1 MKIPMKYKLSYFLCL
16 LVLMISCK
24 GEDNQKRI
32 AENAKDAQ
40 KKKIIFENIKK
51 GWDFY
56 DEPINEATEEGVKTW
71 AELRLFMQELA
82 QKPKKTISAY
92 QQKAKEISKKAM
104 ALKNNIPELFNKPQI
119 KSRVSVLITKVRLL
133 DMYIH
138 LGDIPDKKVV
148 QLVGE
153 INKELATLQ
162 RQMDILTE
170 KSKIPVEEGEDEMRR
185 MLLDSARAIPN
196 NPNMVLPNQSVIP
209 ASTRAIINP
218 NDPRVE

>member
-1 MKIPMKYKLSYFLCL
+1 MKYKLSYFLCL
-16 LVLMISCK
+16 VILLSACNK
-24 GEDNQKRI
+24 EDNQKRI
-32 AENAKDAQ
+32 AENTRDA
-40 KKKIIFENIKK
+40 KKKEIIFNNVKK
-51 GWDFY
+51 AWDFY
-56 DEPINEATEEGVKTW
+56 DEPINEATEESIKTW
-71 AELRLFMQELA
+71 IDLRAFMQELG
-82 QKPKKTISAY
+82 QKPKKTIGAF
-92 QQKAKEISKKAM
+92 QQKATAISKKAM
-104 ALKNNIPELFNKPQI
+104 VLNNNIPELFNKPQI

-133 DMYIH
+133 DMFIH
-138 LGDIPDKKVV
+138 LDNIPDKKVA

-196 NPNMVLPNQSVIP
+196 NGMMPNQSVIP

-218 NDPRVE
+218 NDARVE

>member
-1 MKIPMKYKLSYFLCL
+1 MKITMSNKLLYIFGL
-16 LVLMISCK
+16 LILMASCNQ
-24 GEDNQKRI
+24 ENNQKRL
-32 AENAKDAQ
+32 AENAKDA
-40 KKKIIFENIKK
+40 KKKKVIFENIQK

-56 DEPINEATEEGVKTW
+56 DEPINEATEESIKTW
-71 AELRLFMQELA
+71 TELRVFMQELA
-82 QKPKKTISAY
+82 QKPRKTIGAF
-92 QQKAKEISKKAM
+92 QQKSDAISKKAM
-104 ALKNNIPELFNKPQI
+104 VLNMNIPVLFDKPQI
-119 KSRVSVLITKVRLL
+119 KSRISVLITKVRLL

-138 LGDIPDKKVV
+138 LDNIPDKKVV

-196 NPNMVLPNQSVIP
+196 NTIMPTVIP
-209 ASTRAIINP
+209 AATRGIINP
-218 NDPRVE
+218 NDARVE

>member
-1 MKIPMKYKLSYFLCL
+1 MKYKLSYFLCL
-16 LVLMISCK
+16 LILFTACNK
-24 GEDNQKRI
+24 EANQQRI
-32 AENAKDAQ
+32 AENAKDA
-40 KKKIIFENIKK
+40 KKKELVFNNIKK

-56 DEPINEATEEGVKTW
+56 DEPINEATEESINTW
-71 AELRLFMQELA
+71 LDLRAFMQELG

-92 QQKAKEISKKAM
+92 QQKAAAISKKAM
-104 ALKNNIPELFNKPQI
+104 ALNNSIPELFNKPQI

-133 DMYIH
+133 DMFIH
-138 LGDIPDKKVV
+138 LDNIPDKKVV

-196 NPNMVLPNQSVIP
+196 GPMMPNQSVIP
-209 ASTRAIINP
+209 QGTRTIINP
-218 NDPRVE
+218 NDARVE

>member
-1 MKIPMKYKLSYFLCL
+1 MKYKLSYFLCL
-16 LVLMISCK
+16 LVLIVSCK

-71 AELRLFMQELA
+71 NELRLFIQELA

-92 QQKAKEISKKAM
+92 QQKAKAISKKAM
-104 ALKNNIPELFNKPQI
+104 ALNNNLPELFNKPQI
-119 KSRVSVLITKVRLL
+119 KSRISVLITKVRLL
-133 DMYIH
+133 DMFIH
-138 LGDIPDKKVV
+138 LDDIPDKKVV

-196 NPNMVLPNQSVIP
+196 NPMMPNPSVIP

-218 NDPRVE
+218 NAPRVE

>member
-1 MKIPMKYKLSYFLCL
+1 MKITMKYKLLYIFAL
-16 LVLMISCK
+16 LLLMVSCK
-24 GEDNQKRI
+24 EEDNQKRL

-40 KKKIIFENIKK
+40 KKKVIFENIKK

-56 DEPINEATEEGVKTW
+56 DEPINEATEESVKTW
-71 AELRLFMQELA
+71 NELRLFMQELA

-92 QQKAKEISKKAM
+92 QQKSTAISKKVM
-104 ALKNNIPELFNKPQI
+104 ALNTNIPELFNKPQI
-119 KSRVSVLITKVRLL
+119 KSRISVLTTKVRLM
-133 DMYIH
+133 DMFIH
-138 LGDIPDKKVV
+138 LDNIPDKKVV

-162 RQMDILTE
+162 RQIDILTE

-196 NPNMVLPNQSVIP
+196 NPMMPNQSVLP
-209 ASTRAIINP
+209 ASTRAVINP
-218 NDPRVE
+218 NDARVE

>member
-1 MKIPMKYKLSYFLCL
+1 MKYKLLYILGL
-16 LVLMISCK
+16 LLLTVSCK
-24 GEDNQKRI
+24 EEANQKRL
-32 AENAKDAQ
+32 AEQAKDA
-40 KKKIIFENIKK
+40 KKKKVIFENIQK

-56 DEPINEATEEGVKTW
+56 DEPINEATEESVKTW
-71 AELRLFMQELA
+71 TELRAFMQELR
-82 QKPKKTISAY
+82 QKPKRTISAY
-92 QQKAKEISKKAM
+92 QHKSKAISKKVM
-104 ALKNNIPELFNKPQI
+104 ALKNNVPELFNKPQVQ
-119 KSRVSVLITKVRLL
+119 SRISVLITKVRLL
-133 DMYIH
+133 DMFIH
-138 LGDIPDKKVV
+138 LDNIPDKKVV

-196 NPNMVLPNQSVIP
+196 SVMPNQSVIP

-218 NDPRVE
+218 NDARVE

>member
-1 MKIPMKYKLSYFLCL
+1 MKKLMKYKITYFLCL
-16 LVLMISCK
+16 IVLLASCK
-24 GEDNQKRI
+24 EEDNQKRI
-32 AENAKDAQ
+32 AENAKDA
-40 KKKIIFENIKK
+40 KKKEVIFNNIKK
-51 GWDFY
+51 GWEFY

-71 AELRLFMQELA
+71 NELRLFMQELA

-92 QQKAKEISKKAM
+92 QQKAKAISKKAM
-104 ALKNNIPELFNKPQI
+104 ALNNNIPELFNKPQI

-133 DMYIH
+133 DMFIH
-138 LGDIPDKKVV
+138 LDDIPEKKVV

-196 NPNMVLPNQSVIP
+196 SMMPNQSVIP

-218 NDPRVE
+218 NDARVE

>member
-1 MKIPMKYKLSYFLCL
+1 MKKLMKYKITYFLCL
-16 LVLMISCK
+16 IVLLASCK
-24 GEDNQKRI
+24 EEDNQKRI
-32 AENAKDAQ
+32 AENAKDA
-40 KKKIIFENIKK
+40 KKKEVIFNNIKK
-51 GWDFY
+51 GWEFY

-71 AELRLFMQELA
+71 NELRLFMQELA

-92 QQKAKEISKKAM
+92 QQKAKAISKKAM
-104 ALKNNIPELFNKPQI
+104 ALNNNIPELFNKPQI

-133 DMYIH
+133 DMFIH
-138 LGDIPDKKVV
+138 LDDIPEKKLV

-196 NPNMVLPNQSVIP
+196 SMMPNQSVIP

-218 NDPRVE
+218 NDARVE

>member
-1 MKIPMKYKLSYFLCL
+1 MKYKIVYFLSLIVL
-16 LVLMISCK
+16 LASCK
-24 GEDNQKRI
+24 EDNQKRI

-40 KKKIIFENIKK
+40 KKEIIFDNIKK

-56 DEPINEATEEGVKTW
+56 DEPINEATEESIKTW
-71 AELRLFMQELA
+71 SDLRAFMQELG
-82 QKPKKTISAY
+82 QKPKKTIGAF
-92 QQKAKEISKKAM
+92 QQKAAAISKKAM
-104 ALKNNIPELFNKPQI
+104 VLKNNIPELFNKPQI

-133 DMYIH
+133 DMFIH
-138 LGDIPDKKVV
+138 LDNIPDKKVV

-162 RQMDILTE
+162 RQMDIISE

-196 NPNMVLPNQSVIP
+196 NGMMPNQSVIP
-209 ASTRAIINP
+209 ASTRTIINP
-218 NDPRVE
+218 NDARVE

>member
-1 MKIPMKYKLSYFLCL
+1 MKITMSNKLLYIFGL
-16 LVLMISCK
+16 LILMASCNQ
-24 GEDNQKRI
+24 ENNQKRL
-32 AENAKDAQ
+32 AENAKDA
-40 KKKIIFENIKK
+40 KKKKVIFENIQK

-56 DEPINEATEEGVKTW
+56 DEPINEATEESIKTW
-71 AELRLFMQELA
+71 TELRVFMQELA
-82 QKPKKTISAY
+82 QKPRKTIGAF
-92 QQKAKEISKKAM
+92 QQKSDAISKKAM
-104 ALKNNIPELFNKPQI
+104 VLNMNIPVLFDKPQI
-119 KSRVSVLITKVRLL
+119 KSRISVLITKVRLL

-138 LGDIPDKKVV
+138 LDNIPDKKVV

-196 NPNMVLPNQSVIP
+196 NTVMPTVIP
-209 ASTRAIINP
+209 AATRGIINP
-218 NDPRVE
+218 NDARVE

>member
-16 LVLMISCK
+16 IVLFASCK
-24 GEDNQKRI
+24 NDDQKRI
-32 AENAKDAQ
+32 AENAKDA
-40 KKKIIFENIKK
+40 KKKEVIFENIKK
-51 GWDFY
+51 GWEFY

-71 AELRLFMQELA
+71 SELRLFIQELA

-92 QQKAKEISKKAM
+92 QHKAKAISKKAL
-104 ALKNNIPELFNKPQI
+104 ALRNNVPELFNKPQI
-119 KSRVSVLITKVRLL
+119 KSRISVLITKVRLL
-133 DMYIH
+133 DMFIH
-138 LGDIPDKKVV
+138 LDDIPDKKVV

-170 KSKIPVEEGEDEMRR
+170 KSKIPEEQGEDEMRR

-196 NPNMVLPNQSVIP
+196 SVMPNQSVLP

-218 NDPRVE
+218 NDARVE

>member
-1 MKIPMKYKLSYFLCL
+1 MKYKLVYIFSL
-16 LVLMISCK
+16 LLLLGSCK
-24 GEDNQKRI
+24 GEDEQKRI

-40 KKKIIFENIKK
+40 KKKVIFENIKK

-71 AELRLFMQELA
+71 NELRSFIQELA
-82 QKPKKTISAY
+82 HKPKMTISAY
-92 QQKAKEISKKAM
+92 QQKAKAISKKAL
-104 ALKNNIPELFNKPQI
+104 ALRNNVPELFNKPQI
-119 KSRVSVLITKVRLL
+119 KARISVLITKVRLM

-138 LGDIPDKKVV
+138 LDEIPDKKVV

-196 NPNMVLPNQSVIP
+196 NPNMVSPNKSVLPT
-209 ASTRAIINP
+209 STRAIINP
-218 NDPRVE
+218 NDARVE

>member
-1 MKIPMKYKLSYFLCL
+1 MKNKLVYIFGL
-16 LVLMISCK
+16 LILLASCK
-24 GEDNQKRI
+24 GEDEQKRL

-40 KKKIIFENIKK
+40 KKKVIFENIKK

-56 DEPINEATEEGVKTW
+56 DEPINEATEETVKTW
-71 AELRLFMQELA
+71 NELRLFIEELA
-82 QKPKKTISAY
+82 RKPKMTISAY
-92 QQKAKEISKKAM
+92 QQKAKAISKKAL
-104 ALKNNIPELFNKPQI
+104 ALRNNVPELFNKPQI
-119 KSRVSVLITKVRLL
+119 KTRISVLITKVRLM

-138 LGDIPDKKVV
+138 LDEIPDQKVV

-196 NPNMVLPNQSVIP
+196 NPNMVLPNPSVIP

-218 NDPRVE
+218 NDARVE

>member
-16 LVLMISCK
+16 LILLAACK
-24 GEDNQKRI
+24 EDDSKRI
-32 AENAKDAQ
+32 AENAKDA
-40 KKKIIFENIKK
+40 KKKEVIFNNIKK

-71 AELRLFMQELA
+71 AELRAFMQELR
-82 QKPKKTISAY
+82 QKPKRTISAY
-92 QQKAKEISKKAM
+92 QQKAKAISKKAM
-104 ALKNNIPELFNKPQI
+104 ALKNNVPELFNKPQVQ
-119 KSRVSVLITKVRLL
+119 SRLSVLITKVRLL
-133 DMYIH
+133 DMFIH
-138 LGDIPDKKVV
+138 LDDIPDKKVV

-162 RQMDILTE
+162 RQIDILTE

-196 NPNMVLPNQSVIP
+196 SVMPNQSAIP

-218 NDPRVE
+218 NDARVE

>member
-1 MKIPMKYKLSYFLCL
+1 MVL
-16 LVLMISCK
+16 LASCK
-24 GEDNQKRI
+24 EDNQKRI
-32 AENAKDAQ
+32 AENAKDTQ
-40 KKKIIFENIKK
+40 KKELIFANIKK

-56 DEPINEATEEGVKTW
+56 DEPINEATEESIKIW
-71 AELRLFMQELA
+71 SDLRAFMQELG
-82 QKPKKTISAY
+82 QKPKKTIGAF
-92 QQKAKEISKKAM
+92 QQKASAISKKAM
-104 ALKNNIPELFNKPQI
+104 ALNNNIPELFNKPQI
-119 KSRVSVLITKVRLL
+119 KSRVSVLITKVRLF

-138 LGDIPDKKVV
+138 LDNIPDKKVV

-170 KSKIPVEEGEDEMRR
+170 KSKIPVEEGEDEMRK

-196 NPNMVLPNQSVIP
+196 NPMMPNQTIIP

-218 NDPRVE
+218 NDARVE

>member
-1 MKIPMKYKLSYFLCL
+1 MKNSMKYKITYFLFL
-16 LVLMISCK
+16 LVLLASCK
-24 GEDNQKRI
+24 EDNQKRI
-32 AENAKDAQ
+32 AENAKDTQ
-40 KKKIIFENIKK
+40 KKELIFANIKK

-56 DEPINEATEEGVKTW
+56 DEPINEATEESIKTW
-71 AELRLFMQELA
+71 SDLRAFMQELG
-82 QKPKKTISAY
+82 QKPKKTIGAF
-92 QQKAKEISKKAM
+92 QQKAAAISKKAM
-104 ALKNNIPELFNKPQI
+104 VLKNNIPELFNKPQI
-119 KSRVSVLITKVRLL
+119 KSRVSVLITKVRLF

-138 LGDIPDKKVV
+138 LDNIPDKKVV

-162 RQMDILTE
+162 RQMDIISE

-196 NPNMVLPNQSVIP
+196 NGMMPNQTVIP

-218 NDPRVE
+218 NDARVE

>member
-92 QQKAKEISKKAM
+92 QQKAKAISKKAM
-104 ALKNNIPELFNKPQI
+104 ALNNNIPELFNKPQI

-133 DMYIH
+133 DMFIH
-138 LGDIPDKKVV
+138 LDDIPDKKVV

-196 NPNMVLPNQSVIP
+196 SMMPNQSVIP

-218 NDPRVE
+218 NDARVE

>member
-1 MKIPMKYKLSYFLCL
+1 MKNSMKYKITYFLFL
-16 LVLMISCK
+16 LVLLASCK
-24 GEDNQKRI
+24 EDNQKRI
-32 AENAKDAQ
+32 AENAKDTQ
-40 KKKIIFENIKK
+40 KKELIFANIKK

-56 DEPINEATEEGVKTW
+56 DEPINEATEESIKTW
-71 AELRLFMQELA
+71 NDLRAFMQELG
-82 QKPKKTISAY
+82 QKPKKTIGAF
-92 QQKAKEISKKAM
+92 QQKAAAISKKAM
-104 ALKNNIPELFNKPQI
+104 VLNNNIPELFNKPQI

-133 DMYIH
+133 DMFIH
-138 LGDIPDKKVV
+138 LDNIPDKKVV

-162 RQMDILTE
+162 RQMDIINE

-196 NPNMVLPNQSVIP
+196 NGMMPTQSIIP

-218 NDPRVE
+218 NDARVE

>member
-1 MKIPMKYKLSYFLCL
+1 MKNKITYFLFL
-16 LVLMISCK
+16 LVLLASCK
-24 GEDNQKRI
+24 EDNQKRI
-32 AENAKDAQ
+32 AENAKDTQ
-40 KKKIIFENIKK
+40 KKELIFANIKK

-56 DEPINEATEEGVKTW
+56 DEPINEATEESVKIW
-71 AELRLFMQELA
+71 SDLRAFMQELG
-82 QKPKKTISAY
+82 QKPKKTIGAF
-92 QQKAKEISKKAM
+92 QQKAAAISKKAM
-104 ALKNNIPELFNKPQI
+104 ALNNNIPELFNKPQI
-119 KSRVSVLITKVRLL
+119 KSRVSVLITKVRLF

-138 LGDIPDKKVV
+138 LDNIPDKKVV

-170 KSKIPVEEGEDEMRR
+170 KSKIPVEEGEDEMRK

-196 NPNMVLPNQSVIP
+196 NPMMPNQTVIP

-218 NDPRVE
+218 NDARVE